1 MNNTEKV
8 LLILP
13 FVIFGIILIVVGYKK
28 KNKTEQKCNLKISA
42 RVIKKKVIP
51 EEEEIE
57 EEIEY
62 EKVLEYD
69 VNGKK
74 YDQYISNK
82 SLKYY
87 EGEQVDLYV
96 NPNDPNEFYEA
107 NSNTHKSALIG
118 GILVTIFI
126 LSIMLLIL
134 LV

>member
-1 MNNTEKV
+1 MNNIEKV

-13 FVIFGIILIVVGYKK
+13 FLIFGIILIIVGYKK

-51 EEEEIE
+51 EEEIE

-74 YDQYISNK
+74 YDHYISNK

-96 NPNDPNEFYEA
+96 NPNDPNEFYKA

-134 LV
+134 LA

>member
-1 MNNTEKV
+1 MNNIEKV

-13 FVIFGIILIVVGYKK
+13 FLIFGIILIIVSYKK

-51 EEEEIE
+51 EEGEIE

-107 NSNTHKSALIG
+107 NSNTHKSALIV
-118 GILVTIFI
+118 GILVTIFV

-134 LV
+134 FG

>member
-13 FVIFGIILIVVGYKK
+13 FLIFGIILIIVGYKK
-28 KNKTEQKCNLKISA
+28 KNKTEQKCNLNISA

>member
-1 MNNTEKV
+1 MNKTEKV

-13 FVIFGIILIVVGYKK
+13 FLIFGIILIILGYKK

-57 EEIEY
+57 D